1 MPVVT
6 SGLYEVT
13 LFQDKTGNELL
24 NVFWYWEQGGADD
37 LADTLA
43 DRIDTTVLPP
53 IAAIQHV
60 DIDYTLIRVQPIFG
74 TGIEANKTPT
84 TPSGLVAGASMSNA
98 YAVSLRLFRTTN
110 ETRSGWKRFSG
121 LVEENT
127 NFNSF
132 TAAYIVDLDS
142 LAFVLAQD
150 LVDGADR
157 FKPVIVRKPFSTKD
171 NDPDWVRN
179 LISSVAVVDRP
190 TTQNSRKLF

>member
-6 SGLYEVT
+6 SGLYEVV
-13 LFQDKTGNELL
+13 LFQDKSGNELL
-24 NVFWYWEQGGADD
+24 NVFWYWEQGGDDGIADV
-37 LADTLA
+37 LAERFDV
-43 DRIDTTVLPP
+43 TVLPL
-53 IAAIQHV
+53 IAAIQETG
-60 DIDYTLIRVQPIFG
+60 IDYTLIRVQPVFG
-74 TGIEANKTPT
+74 TGIEENLTPT
-84 TPSGLVAGASMSNA
+84 TASGLVAGAAMSNA
-98 YAVSLRLFRTTN
+98 YAVSLRLFRSTN

-132 TAAYIVDLDS
+132 TAAYITDLDS
-142 LAFVLAQD
+142 LAFVLGQD

-157 FKPVIVRKPFSTKD
+157 FKPVIVRKPFSTVE

-179 LISSVAVVDRP
+179 EISSVAVVDRP

>member
-13 LFQDKTGNELL
+13 LFQDEGGNEML
-24 NVFWYWEQGGADD
+24 NVFWYWEQGGDDGIADV
-37 LADTLA
+37 LAG
-43 DRIDTTVLPP
+43 RIDSTVLPP
-53 IAAIQHV
+53 IADIQHV
-60 DIDYTLIRVQPIFG
+60 GIDYTLIRVQPIFG
-74 TGIEANKTPT
+74 TGIEENLVPT
-84 TPSGLVAGASMSNA
+84 TPSGLVAGSAMSNA
-98 YAVSLRLFRTTN
+98 YAVSLRLFRSTN

-121 LVEENT
+121 ITEENT

-132 TAAYIVDLDS
+132 TAAYITDLDS

-157 FKPVIVRKPFSTKD
+157 FKPVIVRKPFSTKAMS
-171 NDPDWVRN
+171 PDWIRN
-179 LISSVAVVDRP
+179 EISSVAVVDRP